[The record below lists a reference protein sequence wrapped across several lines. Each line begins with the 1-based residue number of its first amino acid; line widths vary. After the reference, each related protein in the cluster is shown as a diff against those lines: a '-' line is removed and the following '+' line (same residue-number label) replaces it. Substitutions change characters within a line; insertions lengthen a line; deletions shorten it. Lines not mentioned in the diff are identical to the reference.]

1 MILKSYSLWDRLFA
15 LLLAAFSLFYFW
27 GLKAVPFHPDEST
40 QLFMSADFEALF
52 TRPLTLVWQP
62 GEDGDLRQRYRL
74 LDAPL
79 TRYLIG
85 VGRMATGQPAL
96 ATDWDW
102 SLSWNENR
110 SAGALPTSS
119 QLDAARFAV
128 AALFPLTLLFT
139 YLTGKALA
147 GGSAGLLAA
156 LLTAT
161 NALILLHTRRA
172 MAESA
177 LIFGVTLTIW
187 ALSRTKSP
195 GWLIGLA
202 LALAFNAKQ
211 STAGLLPA
219 GILALAW
226 ASPPAENWIRWISER
241 WAGFLAV
248 IFLATAALNP
258 ILWSDPIPAALDA
271 FHLRQS
277 FTQSQFDTIGAIAS
291 NQSLSSP
298 VDRGLALIANL
309 YFTPPAIAD
318 VGNYVEETVV
328 SAKLYLSNP
337 INDLLRGSLGGSL
350 VLFLSLFGVAT
361 YIFEAFSGQEE
372 RRRQAA
378 IVVAAGLSQFAI
390 LAATIPVPF
399 QRYAMPLVPFACL
412 FSAIGIDRMARL
424 AKRAAARLH
433 HGSSRKVG

>member
-1 MILKSYSLWDRLFA
+1 MILKRFSIWDRLFA
-15 LLLAAFSLFYFW
+15 VLLVASSLFYFW

-40 QLFMSADFEALF
+40 QLFMSADFEALL

-85 VGRMATGQPAL
+85 AGRMATDQPAL
-96 ATDWDW
+96 AMDWDW
-102 SLSWNENR
+102 SLGWKEN
-110 SAGALPTSS
+110 SMAGAVPTPS

-128 AALFPLTLLFT
+128 ASLFPLTLLFT
-139 YLTGKALA
+139 YLTGKALV
-147 GGSAGLLAA
+147 GGPAGLLAA

-211 STAGLLPA
+211 SAAGLLPA

-226 ASPPAENWIRWISER
+226 ASPPAKNRICWASER
-241 WAGFLAV
+241 WAGFLGV
-248 IFLATAALNP
+248 FFLVTTVLNP
-258 ILWSDPIPAALDA
+258 FLWSDPIPAALDA
-271 FHLRQS
+271 LRLRQS
-277 FTQSQFDTIGAIAS
+277 FTQSQYDTIGSIAP
-291 NQSLSSP
+291 NQLLSTP

-318 VGNYVEETVV
+318 VRNYVEETAV
-328 SAKLYLSNP
+328 SAELYLSNP
-337 INDLLRGSLGGSL
+337 INDLLRSSLGGSL
-350 VLFLSLFGVAT
+350 IFFLTLFGVAV
-361 YIFEAFSGQEE
+361 YILEAFFGQGE
-372 RRRQAA
+372 RLRQAVV
-378 IVVAAGLSQFAI
+378 VVAAVLSQFAL

-399 QRYAMPLVPFACL
+399 QRYATPLVPFACL
-412 FSAIGIDRMARL
+412 FSAIGIDRLVRL
-424 AKRAAARLH
+424 AARAAARLPL
-433 HGSSRKVG
+433 GSGHKPE